1 MKSENART
9 ACRRCHLVTTITT
22 TRTRRRNALYDRAAV
37 RHSIGR
43 RIHAVQINH
52 AALVAAP
59 LAGLC
64 VGHTRTQPSAPHER
78 RSEPPP

>member
-9 ACRRCHLVTTITT
+9 ACRRCHLVTITTTT

-43 RIHAVQINH
+43 RIHAIQINH

-59 LAGLC
+59 LAGLL
-64 VGHTRTQPSAPHER
+64 RRPHAHAAIR
-78 RSEPPP
+78 AT